1 MLTEHTA
8 GTAILSKHEPLSVD
22 KTLPGHPNAT
32 IWKGRIIT
40 LEFSTFYIVGTY
52 VVNAGEG
59 LKVHSMV
66 LGGNLCTDDVIRPS
80 EKRKNGTNT
89 WRFT

>member
-1 MLTEHTA
+1 MLTDHTA
-8 GTAILSKHEPLSVD
+8 GTAIFSKHEPLSVD

-40 LEFSTFYIVGTY
+40 LEFPTFYIVGTY

-59 LKVHSMV
+59 LKVHSMIPGRD
-66 LGGNLCTDDVIRPS
+66 LYTNGVIRPS

-89 WRFT
+89 